1 MLVVIAI
8 GYCMKSKPITR
19 LYIQLP
25 GKSPSPY
32 EQKLFL
38 NDARS
43 KSAAGVTFTAKCGS
57 HASADRSLIYS
68 HEEEEEEESLGATR
82 LMVETKGGLDL
93 INVNVA
99 FLGINSV

>member
-1 MLVVIAI
+1 MLVVIAV

-19 LYIQLP
+19 LYIQLS

-32 EQKLFL
+32 EEKLFL

-57 HASADRSLIYS
+57 HANADRSLIYS
-68 HEEEEEEESLGATR
+68 HEEEEEESLGATR